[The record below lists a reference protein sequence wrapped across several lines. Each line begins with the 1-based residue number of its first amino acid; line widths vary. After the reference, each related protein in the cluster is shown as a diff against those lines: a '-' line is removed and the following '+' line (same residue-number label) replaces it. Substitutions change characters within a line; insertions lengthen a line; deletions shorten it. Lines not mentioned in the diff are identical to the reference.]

1 MCSFAETS
9 RTKAQN
15 IVTNWVS
22 ISLCTC
28 NYVCVW
34 CFFELWFF
42 SNHFFE
48 TISDTDLTS
57 DYKYFLGARLA
68 KYNNTVKTCAFRMPG
83 YRSFNYN
90 VNAKCY
96 DIDISR
102 NKTRLFLKYDFTKI
116 VPKNKIEYSK
126 YQSTVTD
133 EILEGWIY
141 TKKSSNW

>member
-1 MCSFAETS
+1 
-9 RTKAQN
+9 
-15 IVTNWVS
+15 
-22 ISLCTC
+22 
-28 NYVCVW
+28 
-34 CFFELWFF
+34 
-42 SNHFFE
+42 
-48 TISDTDLTS
+48 
-57 DYKYFLGARLA
+57 
-68 KYNNTVKTCAFRMPG
+68 MPG

-133 EILEGWIY
+133 EILEG
-141 TKKSSNW
+141 